1 MAFQRYMKPDY
12 CMYPCLLGNNIAK
25 SVNIPNL
32 SAFLSNDNS
41 NFISSRSTFTQTMMV
56 LLLVIGTSYTMS
68 NHPTNG
74 ISSSIFWKII

>member
-12 CMYPCLLGNNIAK
+12 CMYPCLLGNSIAK

-41 NFISSRSTFTQTMMV
+41 NFISSRSTFTQTNYGS
-56 LLLVIGTSYTMS
+56 ITSHRYIIYNVKPS
-68 NHPTNG
+68 NQWN
-74 ISSSIFWKII
+74 F